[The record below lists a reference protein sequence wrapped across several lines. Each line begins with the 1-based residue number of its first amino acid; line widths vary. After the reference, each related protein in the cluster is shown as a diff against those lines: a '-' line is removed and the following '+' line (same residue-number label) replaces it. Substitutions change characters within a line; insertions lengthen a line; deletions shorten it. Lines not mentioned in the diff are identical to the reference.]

1 MFRSS
6 TRPSDL
12 INQTTL
18 IISGEK
24 IDGIMKV
31 KSLEESRLLIIG
43 VSKTIRNVA
52 KEQKRGFLV
61 ILLVTLVASLLEN
74 PLTGK
79 GTIRPGID
87 TIRAG
92 QDFAASSFN

>member
-79 GTIRPGID
+79 ETIRPGID
-87 TIRAG
+87 TITAG

>member
-1 MFRSS
+1 MQLFIKKMFRSS

-52 KEQKRGFLV
+52 KKQKRGFLV
-61 ILLVTLVASLLEN
+61 ILLVTLVAS
-74 PLTGK
+74 
-79 GTIRPGID
+79 
-87 TIRAG
+87 
-92 QDFAASSFN
+92 F

>member
-1 MFRSS
+1 M
-6 TRPSDL
+6 RPSDL

-24 IDGIMKV
+24 MDGIMKV
-31 KSLEESRLLIIG
+31 KLLEESPLQMIG
-43 VSKTIRNVA
+43 VSKTIKNVA
-52 KEQKRGFLV
+52 KEQKQGFLL

-87 TIRAG
+87 IIRAG
-92 QDFAASSFN
+92 QDF

>member
-1 MFRSS
+1 M
-6 TRPSDL
+6 RPSDL

-24 IDGIMKV
+24 MDGIMKV
-31 KSLEESRLLIIG
+31 KSLEESPLQMIG
-43 VSKTIRNVA
+43 VSKTIKNVA
-52 KEQKRGFLV
+52 KEQKQGFLL

-79 GTIRPGID
+79 GTLRPGID

-92 QDFAASSFN
+92 QDF

>member
-1 MFRSS
+1 M
-6 TRPSDL
+6 RPSDL

-18 IISGEK
+18 IISGDK
-24 IDGIMKV
+24 MDGIMKV
-31 KSLEESRLLIIG
+31 KSLEESPLQMIG
-43 VSKTIRNVA
+43 VSKTIKNVA
-52 KEQKRGFLV
+52 KEQKQGFLL

-92 QDFAASSFN
+92 QDF

>member
-1 MFRSS
+1 M
-6 TRPSDL
+6 
-12 INQTTL
+12 
-18 IISGEK
+18 
-24 IDGIMKV
+24 
-31 KSLEESRLLIIG
+31 IG
-43 VSKTIRNVA
+43 VSKTIKNVV
-52 KEQKRGFLV
+52 KEQKQGFLL

-92 QDFAASSFN
+92 QDF

>member
-1 MFRSS
+1 MFRSG

-18 IISGEK
+18 IISGAK

-43 VSKTIRNVA
+43 VSKTITNVA
-52 KEQKRGFLV
+52 KEQKRKFLQ
-61 ILLVTLVASLLEN
+61 VT
-74 PLTGK
+74 
-79 GTIRPGID
+79 
-87 TIRAG
+87 
-92 QDFAASSFN
+92 